1 MLYVYIH
8 VCIYVYISMFIEMS
22 NFPNFHVLIIEMN
35 RLFLT
40 DMFYFVYLLIHIQF
54 SAMYVVRLLK
64 RIRLVQQAARDFL
77 ACRRARILVLSM
89 MWDYVEG
96 YYIMVNFIFIIH
108 LHTHSFNFFFRLFC
122 CVYCEGY
129 VIPGN
134 FSTIFMIM
142 YHY

>member
-1 MLYVYIH
+1 MLYVYIL
-8 VCIYVYISMFIEMS
+8 VCIYVYISIFIEMS
-22 NFPNFHVLIIEMN
+22 NFPNFHVFIIEMN

-40 DMFYFVYLLIHIQF
+40 DMFNFVYLLICIQF

-96 YYIMVNFIFIIH
+96 YYIMVTLVSIIH
-108 LHTHSFNFFFRLFC
+108 LHTHSFNFFFRLFF
-122 CVYCEGY
+122 V
-129 VIPGN
+129 
-134 FSTIFMIM
+134 FTSLLFL
-142 YHY
+142 